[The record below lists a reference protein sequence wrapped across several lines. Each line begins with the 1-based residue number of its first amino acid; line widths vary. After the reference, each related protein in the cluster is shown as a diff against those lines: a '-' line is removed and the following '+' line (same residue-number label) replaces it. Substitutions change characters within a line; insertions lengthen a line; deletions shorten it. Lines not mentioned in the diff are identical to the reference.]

1 MLPGK
6 HPQDGSTNIEGTLV
20 PISDGNKRTL
30 TIKAAI
36 RGSSVQNKAKQV
48 NTSEHNVNTSEHIL

>member
-1 MLPGK
+1 MLLGK
-6 HPQDGSTNIEGTLV
+6 HPQDGSTNIEGILV
-20 PISDGNKRTL
+20 HISDGNKRTL

-36 RGSSVQNKAKQV
+36 RGPSVQNKAKQV